1 MGGAVTAPHSLCT
14 GAHPA
19 FRDVKTGA
27 GIISSS
33 LLTNQPVVTLPSV
46 KQGNI
51 EDEKKI
57 QVGNPFL
64 SLPGICFLA
73 LG

>member
-1 MGGAVTAPHSLCT
+1 MGCAVTAPQSLCT

-19 FRDVKTGA
+19 FSDVKTGA

-33 LLTNQPVVTLPSV
+33 LLTNQPVVTLRSV
-46 KQGNI
+46 KQGNM
-51 EDEKKI
+51 EDKKKI
-57 QVGNPFL
+57 KVGNPFL
-64 SLPGICFLA
+64 SLPGIRFLA